1 MLHCFDNWQFTVR
14 PCLVS
19 VVFVFVTLFELNP
32 KYTKCNRTIC
42 WTLLKEKVI
51 FKFYYIKK
59 WDVYMLLF
67 LFFPFVL
74 YFQWRRT
81 SMGKGSFLQEPG
93 KLLSPQLDSPAL
105 PFNSS
110 LDLIQGWICIFHP
123 RKRSHHQ
130 DAILRCTPS
139 CQVLIQ

>member
-1 MLHCFDNWQFTVR
+1 MERNL
-14 PCLVS
+14 LK
-19 VVFVFVTLFELNP
+19 VVKEKKKIAKMDFFFFLFNFELNP

-59 WDVYMLLF
+59 WDVYMF
-67 LFFPFVL
+67 LFFFFHLFCISVEKDIN
-74 YFQWRRT
+74 
-81 SMGKGSFLQEPG
+81 GKRQFLQEPG
-93 KLLSPQLDSPAL
+93 KLLSPQLDSSAL

-130 DAILRCTPS
+130 DAILHCTPS